1 MAKKLKPVH
10 PGEVLS
16 EDFMKPY
23 GLCMNKLA
31 LDLCVPVTAH
41 RPYRRGATRD
51 HRPYSATTGALLQD
65 HRTILAEPADEI

>member
-23 GLCMNKLA
+23 GLSMNKRA

-41 RPYRRGATRD
+41 RRYRRGATRD
-51 HRPYSATTGALLQD
+51 HRRYKRYDWRVTSRPPHNFG
-65 HRTILAEPADEI
+65 